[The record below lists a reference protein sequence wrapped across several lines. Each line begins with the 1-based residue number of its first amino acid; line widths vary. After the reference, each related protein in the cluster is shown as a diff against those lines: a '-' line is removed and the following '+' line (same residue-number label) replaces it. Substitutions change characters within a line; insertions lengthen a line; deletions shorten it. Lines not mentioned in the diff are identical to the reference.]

1 VVTTVWSGQ
10 EERMIRKGSTVSW
23 RWGSSTA
30 EGKVAEVHRERV
42 TRRSK
47 GESITRNGSEDDPA
61 YVIEQEDGTTVL
73 KLRSELQ
80 ES

>member
-1 VVTTVWSGQ
+1 
-10 EERMIRKGSTVSW
+10 MIRKGTKVSW
-23 RWGSSTA
+23 KWGRSTA
-30 EGKVAEVHRERV
+30 EGKVAEVHKEKVSRK
-42 TRRSK
+42 SK
-47 GESITRNGSEDDPA
+47 GETITRNGSKDDPA

>member
-1 VVTTVWSGQ
+1 
-10 EERMIRKGSTVSW
+10 MIRKGSTVSW
-23 RWGSSTA
+23 SWGSSTA
-30 EGKVAEVHRERV
+30 EGKVAEVHREKV
-42 TRRSK
+42 TRQSK
-47 GESITRNGSEDDPA
+47 GESITRNGSDDDPA

>member
-1 VVTTVWSGQ
+1 
-10 EERMIRKGSTVSW
+10 MIRTGSDVSW
-23 RWGSSTA
+23 KWGSSTA
-30 EGKVAEVHRERV
+30 SGKVTEVHQDKV

-47 GESITRNGSEDDPA
+47 GESITRDGTDDNPA

-73 KLRSELQ
+73 KLKSELQ